1 MTDRS
6 QTWTAFGEGALFG
19 EALGLVLGVGR
30 VEATRELAQG
40 TPLLAAWT
48 LLVPVLASATAC
60 AALSLAA
67 TPLLRSIGATG
78 SRAARRAAAAGIA
91 AAAFVWVWAA
101 VGPARRAIVPVPYD
115 DRPKFVLAA
124 LGAAA
129 ILGIAFA
136 GTRALDLLRDRRFR
150 RPRAAAAVLGLLALV
165 SALAGTAVLSSVE
178 NRRAAGKPNVLIV
191 CLDTMR
197 ADALGALGGHGRTPL
212 LDRLAA
218 EGVLF
223 EQATAAAPWTLPSH
237 VSLFTSRLPFDHG
250 TRFSMNRINPNR
262 LLLAERFREAGYR
275 TGGFAGDAYVDS
287 KFGFDQG
294 FDRYEDFHEVPETG
308 PEPIAEAALRWV
320 RSDRG
325 RPFFAFVHTYEPH
338 SPYTEGDFADPAD
351 AEGLP
356 PLFDSPLIQRIHDGE
371 LVLSENQRR
380 FVRDLYAGDV
390 ARTDRILGGMI
401 EALRVDGILDRTI
414 LVVLSDHGEDLWDHD
429 VRRSPGHGHSLYQEL
444 MHVPLFVR
452 SPGTALEGARI
463 RTPVS
468 LLDVA
473 PTLLELCGLPTDDS
487 IHGRS
492 LVGAI
497 RAGVEPSVAPVWSES
512 VEYGPDRFAVREG
525 RWKAILTPPGGLVH
539 GNYRPEVGPLE
550 VFDLESDPREKWDRS
565 AEPNDVTVRLV
576 RMLTERVAAKVKD
589 DGEKGPAVEP
599 DDELMETLRSLGYVR

>member
-1 MTDRS
+1 MTDRRG
-6 QTWTAFGEGALFG
+6 TWTSFGEGALFG
-19 EALGLVLGVGR
+19 AALGLVLGVAR
-30 VEATRELAQG
+30 VESTRELAQG
-40 TPLLAAWT
+40 TPLLAAWRV
-48 LLVPVLASATAC
+48 LVPVLAATSAC

-67 TPLLRSIGATG
+67 TPLLRAIGVMG
-78 SRAARRAAAAGIA
+78 SRAARRAAAAGIGLA
-91 AAAFVWVWAA
+91 ALAWIWAA
-101 VGPARRAIVPVPYD
+101 VGPARRVIVPVPYD

-124 LGAAA
+124 LAAAA
-129 ILGIAFA
+129 ILGTALV
-136 GTRALDLLRDRRFR
+136 GLRALDLLREQPFR
-150 RPRAAAAVLGLLALV
+150 RARAAAAALGVLALA
-165 SALAGTAVLSSVE
+165 SAIGGAAALSWVE
-178 NRRAAGKPNVLIV
+178 SRRAAGKPNVLIV

-287 KFGFDQG
+287 RFGFDQG

-308 PEPIAEAALRWV
+308 PEPIAQAALRWM
-320 RSDRG
+320 RSESR

-356 PLFDSPLIQRIHDGE
+356 SIFDSPLIQKIHDGE
-371 LVLSENQRR
+371 LVLTENQRR

-401 EALRVDGILDRTI
+401 EALRQDGILDRTI

-429 VRRSPGHGHSLYQEL
+429 ARRSPGHGHSLYQEL

-452 SPGTALEGARI
+452 APGTALAGARI

-492 LVGAI
+492 LVGAV

-525 RWKAILTPPGGLVH
+525 PWKAILTPPGGLIH
-539 GNYRPEVGPLE
+539 GNYRPEVAPLE
-550 VFDLESDPREKWDRS
+550 VFDLETDPRETRDRS

-576 RMLTERVAAKVKD
+576 RMLTDRVAAKVRD
-589 DGEKGPAVEP
+589 DGERGPAVEP